1 MTALAFR
8 FSSASTVRHSFVSAD
23 SSRIYSSI
31 ATTKLSDHL
40 DH

>member
-8 FSSASTVRHSFVSAD
+8 FSSASTVRHSFVWAD
-23 SSRIYSSI
+23 SCEIWSSI
-31 ATTKLSDHL
+31 ATTKSIDHL